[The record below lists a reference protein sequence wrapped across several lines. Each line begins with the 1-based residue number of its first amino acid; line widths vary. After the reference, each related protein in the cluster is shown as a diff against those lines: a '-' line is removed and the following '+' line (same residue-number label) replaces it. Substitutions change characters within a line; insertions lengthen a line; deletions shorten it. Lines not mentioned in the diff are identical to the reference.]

1 MPKVNVTVRIKLSNL
16 PWAFHLVEMEG
27 VEPSSE
33 SISTGVSP
41 SAAFVLKFR
50 IHERPK
56 AGYHFSYPVVP
67 IRYRELPHGFPVW
80 SMPCS

>member
-1 MPKVNVTVRIKLSNL
+1 M
-16 PWAFHLVEMEG
+16 VEMEG

-41 SAAFVLKFR
+41 SAAFVLEFR

-67 IRYRELPHGFPVW
+67 IRYREIPHGFPVW
-80 SMPCS
+80 SMPDSRPTGEPGLTRGLR